1 MADNLTLR
9 VAGLG
14 HSLTLDLDKYST
26 VGALKEQVER
36 ETHLP
41 AGYQR
46 LVARGKK
53 LDDDSVTFESIGIEH
68 RTRLMLLHNEF
79 YAADQAGVT
88 AINALTKE
96 IDELVAKADDSTSP
110 AVIHE
115 LVTQICCKLDAIDT
129 NGSDI
134 LRTMRKQAIAK
145 AEALDISLSSTD
157 EQK

>member
-1 MADNLTLR
+1 MAENLTLR
-9 VAGLG
+9 VVGLG
-14 HSLTLDLDKYST
+14 HSLTLDMDKSGT
-26 VGALKEQVER
+26 IGALKEQVER
-36 ETHLP
+36 ETDLP

-53 LDDDSVTFESIGIEH
+53 LDDDSVTLASMGIEH

-79 YAADQAGVT
+79 YAADQTGVT

-96 IDELVAKADDSTSP
+96 IDELVAKADSTSP
-110 AVIHE
+110 ALIHE

-129 NGSDI
+129 NGSDK

-145 AEALDISLSSTD
+145 AEALDISSSSID